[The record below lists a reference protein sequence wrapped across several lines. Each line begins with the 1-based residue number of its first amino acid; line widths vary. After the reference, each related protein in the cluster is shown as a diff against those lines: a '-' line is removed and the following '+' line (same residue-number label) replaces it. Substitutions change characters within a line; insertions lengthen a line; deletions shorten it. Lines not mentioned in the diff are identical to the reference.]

1 MSTATTQWGRAAR
14 VSWIVFIVG
23 GIAILFDAAV
33 QGVAA
38 VSSVTVADWVNTVLG
53 LGGLWVATF
62 GLVCVY
68 PHLADD
74 GRWPRGA
81 LLAGLGAWVL
91 LTGAIGWTV
100 VRTLTGATGE
110 ASGTTLLVLPALV
123 LALLS
128 FLFYG
133 VSSTRTGQPSRTV
146 GYLFLVPFGAVLL
159 LILSFF
165 GTQIAD
171 TEFPVVV
178 GVVLFGVLA
187 ASIIGLGATLPRDSG
202 GDRSQ
207 PG

>member
-1 MSTATTQWGRAAR
+1 MFVPSEPTRRHRPPLTAESVGVRAQWISR
-14 VSWIVFIVG
+14 G
-23 GIAILFDAAV
+23 GGD
-33 QGVAA
+33 Q
-38 VSSVTVADWVNTVLG
+38 SRERK
-53 LGGLWVATF
+53 GLWVATF